1 MDPSEAELL
10 REIGLLRNAVR
21 GLTERVYR
29 LEQAQAAGQSP
40 VEADPARPSSSQGQ
54 WQPLSAQ
61 PSSAGAQLADI
72 SAASAPS
79 GGSLAAKTA
88 PPPPIL
94 PKPPQ
99 RDLESQIGS
108 HWLNRIGITALLIG
122 ASYFLKY
129 AFDNN
134 WIGPAGRVAIGLL
147 AGIAVVVWS
156 EWFRGRDYK
165 TFSYSLKAVGIG
177 VLYLS
182 LWAAFQVYALI
193 PSGVAFFAMFVVTA
207 ATAVMAW
214 SQDAEILA
222 AFAMTGGFATPLLL
236 STGQN
241 REFELF
247 SYVALLDFGALAL
260 VIFRPWRRLLLMSF
274 AGTLLL
280 YVAWDSEYYRRSE
293 FTLTAAFATL
303 FFLIFAIAPIIAKI
317 PRGHPGTS
325 TSMPIFLGFMNAGVY
340 FFQMYVMLQEIDKT
354 SSAWVAL
361 VLAGFY
367 IYLSRL
373 ARQRYNE
380 PQAAQTLHLLHL
392 ALAIGF
398 VTIAIPIY
406 LNSHWITMGWFVEA
420 GVLLWVAE
428 RLKSDL
434 LNGFALGAL
443 ALGVARLLAFD
454 NFDTTQVL
462 FNARMATYLVAI
474 TVLGFVVWQGQRRG
488 GEAGMQAAACGGVA
502 LNALALWA
510 LSLEIHDFYGAQMAA
525 QNTARPSGWQT
536 WQDIGIARNFT
547 YSALGMAYGAMLM
560 VIGFV
565 KRSAFVRW
573 QALILIA
580 ATICKVFIY
589 DTSSLDRIYRIVCF
603 MVLGALL
610 LGISFVYQRDWL
622 KLSNKAAPKV
632 PPDSI

>member
-1 MDPSEAELL
+1 MNPSDEVLL
-10 REIGLLRNAVR
+10 RELQLLRNAVR
-21 GLTERVYR
+21 GLTERVYH
-29 LEQAQAAGQSP
+29 LEQAAGQAPAGTSP
-40 VEADPARPSSSQGQ
+40 PQQEPDPVSWSSSEAQSEPLN
-54 WQPLSAQ
+54 PLS
-61 PSSAGAQLADI
+61 SLAGTPLANVFG
-72 SAASAPS
+72 ASAP
-79 GGSLAAKTA
+79 KTA
-88 PPPPIL
+88 PPPPIS
-94 PKPPQ
+94 PRPPQ

-129 AFDNN
+129 AFDSN

-147 AGIAVVVWS
+147 AGIAIVVWS
-156 EWFRGRDYK
+156 EWFRGRDYRA
-165 TFSYSLKAVGIG
+165 FSYSLKAVGIG
-177 VLYLS
+177 ILYLS

-193 PSGVAFFAMFVVTA
+193 PSGAAFFAMFVVTA

-222 AFAMTGGFATPLLL
+222 AFAMAGGFATPLLL

-241 REFELF
+241 REIELF
-247 SYVALLDFGALAL
+247 FYVALLDFGALAL
-260 VIFRPWRRLLLMSF
+260 VVFRPWRRLLVMSF
-274 AGTLLL
+274 SGTLLL
-280 YVAWDSEYYRRSE
+280 YVAWDAQYYRRSE
-293 FTLTAAFATL
+293 FTLTAVFAAL

-317 PRGHPGTS
+317 PRGRPGTS
-325 TSMPIFLGFMNAGVY
+325 APLPMFLGFVNAGVY
-340 FFQMYVMLQEIDKT
+340 FLQMYVMLEEIDKT

-361 VLAGFY
+361 ALAAFY
-367 IYLSRL
+367 IFLSRL
-373 ARQRYNE
+373 TRERYQE

-398 VTIAIPIY
+398 ITIAIPIY

-420 GVLLWVAE
+420 GVLLWVAGHI
-428 RLKSDL
+428 KSDL
-434 LNGFALGAL
+434 LNAFALGAL

-454 NFDTTQVL
+454 NFDTTQVI
-462 FNARMATYLVAI
+462 FNARMATYVVAI
-474 TVLGFVVWQGQRRG
+474 AVLGFVVWQGLRRG
-488 GEAGMQAAACGGVA
+488 GEAGMQAAAIGSVA

-510 LSLEIHDFYGAQMAA
+510 LGLEIRDFYGAQMAA
-525 QNTARPSGWQT
+525 QNTARPSGWQA
-536 WQDIGIARNFT
+536 WQDIGIARDFT

-565 KRSAFVRW
+565 KRSAFIRW

-580 ATICKVFIY
+580 VTICKVFIY
-589 DTSSLDRIYRIVCF
+589 DTSSLDHIYRIVCF

-622 KLSNKAAPKV
+622 KLSNKSAAKA
-632 PPDSI
+632 PDSI